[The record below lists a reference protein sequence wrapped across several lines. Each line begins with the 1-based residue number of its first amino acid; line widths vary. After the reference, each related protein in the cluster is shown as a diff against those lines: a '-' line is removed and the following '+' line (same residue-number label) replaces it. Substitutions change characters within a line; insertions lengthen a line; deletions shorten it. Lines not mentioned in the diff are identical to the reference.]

1 MAVSVQLRRGNPT
14 EPASFTGSQ
23 GEVTI
28 VTPVDSNGDIVSG
41 SASNPWTL
49 RIHDGA
55 TAGGHPVIGGSSPV
69 IDTPTINLSSTSS
82 GGTVELQQD
91 YRTRSIKMSLA
102 IGGGDF

>member
-1 MAVSVQLRRGNPT
+1 MAVSVQLRRGTPNET
-14 EPASFTGSQ
+14 TSFTGQ
-23 GEVTI
+23 AGEVTV
-28 VTPVDSNGDIVSG
+28 VTPVDGSGNVVSG
-41 SASNPWTL
+41 SASSPWTL